1 MPVLLSAEPT
11 GKAAQYSVPSINMEE
26 QVYEIFI
33 SYSRKDRKLSKKLL
47 KALEVRGWNIF
58 LDESAIEPGERW
70 DSKLESMLDKAL
82 CVLVLWT
89 SHSYKS
95 EWVRNE
101 ASEAIR
107 SDTYFP
113 VLLGDAEQPPLEYRK
128 RQVFQLGDWKG
139 DPETERFKALLTR
152 LDLFIEKWRP
162 QQVVTKAEVL
172 DPLDQILAKTV
183 DRGEQIAKIESADK
197 AGKGT
202 GAHQCWLFHCRTDDW
217 PDALADHL
225 IIRQLISIY
234 ADLGFSVTDSEA
246 TPVNMVGAN
255 AAAFHDALAFK
266 FPDLVVNAKLDLKA
280 WLSQGLKH
288 KVVYLSLDLKKERN
302 ANAKLLAIKEFLDRL
317 PPVSG
322 VRVTVLVAC
331 FISDFAWYKRLLIDR
346 TTKRL
351 EKNGILQLPP
361 LGLIG
366 DEQTEQWVD
375 GFAHKI
381 RARYD
386 TGWIKDRLWQRLQ
399 EGKKEEPYRKI
410 KGHIEDALKQARLR
424 RAKTV

>member
-1 MPVLLSAEPT
+1 
-11 GKAAQYSVPSINMEE
+11 MEE

-33 SYSRKDRKLSKKLL
+33 SYSRKDRTLAKKLL
-47 KALEVRGWNIF
+47 KALEARGWSIF
-58 LDESAIEPGERW
+58 LDEHAIAPGERW
-70 DSKLESMLDKAL
+70 DSKLEFMLDKAL

-89 SHSYKS
+89 SHSYES

-101 ASEAIR
+101 ASEAIK

-113 VLLGDAEQPPLEYRK
+113 VLLGGAEQPPLEFRK
-128 RQVFQLGDWKG
+128 RQDFQLGDWKG
-139 DPETERFKALLTR
+139 DLETEKFKALLTQ
-152 LDLFIEKWRP
+152 LDHFIEERRP
-162 QQVVTKAEVL
+162 QQVVTKTEAL
-172 DPLDQILAKTV
+172 DPLDEILAKTV
-183 DRGEQIAKIESADK
+183 DRGEQIAEIESAVK
-197 AGKGT
+197 AGKGS

-225 IIRQLISIY
+225 IIRQLISNY
-234 ADLGFSVTDSEA
+234 ADLGFSVADSEA

-255 AAAFHDALAFK
+255 RAAFHDALAFK

-288 KVVYLSLDLKKERN
+288 KVVYLSLDLKKEKN
-302 ANAKLLAIKEFLDRL
+302 ANTKLLAIKDFLDGL
-317 PPVSG
+317 PPVSD

-331 FISDFAWYKRLLIDR
+331 LLSDFGWYKKLLIEW

-351 EKNGILQLPP
+351 KKNGILQLPA

-366 DEQTEQWVD
+366 DAQTEQWVD
-375 GFAHKI
+375 GFLPSI

-386 TGWIKDRLWQRLQ
+386 TGWIKDSLWEQLQ

-410 KGHIEDALKQARLR
+410 KGYIEEALKEARLR
-424 RAKTV
+424 REKTV

>member
-1 MPVLLSAEPT
+1 
-11 GKAAQYSVPSINMEE
+11 MEE

-33 SYSRKDRKLSKKLL
+33 SYSRKDRTLAKKLL
-47 KALEVRGWNIF
+47 KALEVRGWSIF
-58 LDESAIEPGERW
+58 LDQRAIAPGERW
-70 DSKLESMLDKAL
+70 DAKLEIALDKAL

-89 SHSYKS
+89 SHSYES

-101 ASEAIR
+101 ASEAIK
-107 SDTYFP
+107 SGSYFP
-113 VLLGDAEQPPLEYRK
+113 VLLGGAEQPPLEYRK
-128 RQVFQLGDWKG
+128 RQAFKLGDWKN
-139 DPETERFKALLTR
+139 DIETEKFKALLTR
-152 LDLFIEKWRP
+152 LDHFIEERRP
-162 QQVVTKAEVL
+162 QEVVTKTEAL
-172 DPLDQILAKTV
+172 DPLDKILAKTV
-183 DRGEQIAKIESADK
+183 DRGEQIAEIESAVK
-197 AGKGT
+197 AGKGS

-255 AAAFHDALAFK
+255 TAAFRDALAFK
-266 FPDLVVNAKLDLKA
+266 FPDLVVNGELDLKA

-288 KVVYLSLDLKKERN
+288 KVVYLSLDLKKEKN
-302 ANAKLLAIKEFLDRL
+302 TNAKILAIKDFLDVL

-331 FISDFAWYKRLLIDR
+331 LLPDFGWHKKLLIEW

-351 EKNGILQLPP
+351 KKYGILQLPA

-366 DEQTEQWVD
+366 DAQTEQWVD
-375 GFAHKI
+375 GFLPSI

-386 TGWIKDRLWQRLQ
+386 AGWIKDSLWKQLRD
-399 EGKKEEPYRKI
+399 GKKEEPYRKI
-410 KGHIEDALKQARLR
+410 KGSIEEVLKEARLR
-424 RAKTV
+424 REKTV